1 MFIFRSMQLVIAFFL
16 FAMTMALLPLAAA
29 RAEAPAVLILETSDT
44 SKSPLSQALY
54 MDVIS
59 RIANQVEKAGFVAL
73 RSSGESDMSAARSE
87 AEENS
92 DIIEQAKSA
101 QGEQKIAFAAVIRL
115 FADMVLLT
123 EGTQIKLGIKGR
135 LLDVGSGD
143 ILARFDLKLPENY
156 QAPPSCNR
164 RCLIQ
169 MLQSN
174 AAGIADSLGQILG
187 QRLNERQENT
197 AD

>member
-87 AEENS
+87 AEENF

>member
-1 MFIFRSMQLVIAFFL
+1 MQLVIAFFL